1 MYTPDTRRERV
12 AWPVVDNFMPDFTLP
27 SVDEQMV
34 QTLDYHSPAHDHDR
48 RSLILLFLGECS
60 SDNSADYSHK
70 TTSGLLLDLAR
81 HYTQIVGASAEVL
94 AVVRGTLR
102 GAAQIKQ
109 DSRLPFPVLADEDG
123 QVHRNYG
130 ATTADGRSACEAV
143 YVAGRFGKIYLS
155 SRASDGPPLP
165 TVRVILGSMYFIESR
180 CPECGREEL

>member
-1 MYTPDTRRERV
+1 MYARDTRRERV
-12 AWPVVDNFMPDFTLP
+12 AWPVAENFMPDFALP
-27 SVDEQMV
+27 SVDEQVV

-48 RSLILLFLGECS
+48 RSLILVFLGEHRA
-60 SDNSADYSHK
+60 DHGADYSHK
-70 TTSGLLLDLAR
+70 TAGGLLLDLAR
-81 HYTQIVGASAEVL
+81 HYEQIVSASAEVL

-102 GAAQIKQ
+102 EAVQIKQ

-123 QVHRNYG
+123 RVHRDYG

-165 TVRVILGSMYFIESR
+165 TAHGVLGSLNFIESR
-180 CPECGREEL
+180 CPECGHDEL